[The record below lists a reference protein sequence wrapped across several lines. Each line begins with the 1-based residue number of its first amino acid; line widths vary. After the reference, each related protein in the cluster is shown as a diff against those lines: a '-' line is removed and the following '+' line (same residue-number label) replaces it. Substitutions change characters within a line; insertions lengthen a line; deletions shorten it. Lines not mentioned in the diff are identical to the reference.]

1 MLIKY
6 LFGKKVREKESF
18 KMAMLDNDIETD
30 LRFGQ
35 IYSLLAMLAKVVLS
49 VVSVLCIEDHLLNNK
64 DAVAEFVN
72 ILLTSPMLALHVFLI
87 IAAIYMAKR
96 SSGTR

>member
-1 MLIKY
+1 
-6 LFGKKVREKESF
+6 
-18 KMAMLDNDIETD
+18 MAMLDNDIETD

-35 IYSLLAMLAKVVLS
+35 IYSLLALLAKMVLS

-64 DAVAEFVN
+64 DAVVAEFVN